1 MSATDIVRKY
11 SAGELTLVEANE
23 KLKTAAAGFCL
34 DPKRNVIAP
43 DEVGRFGLLDTGTGT
58 LDKVEISGGCLVN
71 ADVGDMVAFC
81 FFNGKLYPVSGS
93 FVIGL

>member
-1 MSATDIVRKY
+1 MNATDIVRKY
-11 SAGELTLVEANE
+11 SAGELTLEEANK
-23 KLKTAAAGFCL
+23 KLEAAAAGFHL
-34 DPKRNVIAP
+34 GPKRNVIAP

-93 FVIGL
+93 FLIGL